1 MEKKLAITVIILTT
15 IINAFFCLHVGNDV
29 IDKWLFDKTTV
40 SDLNKVFIIKT
51 TNFERS
57 GENITRKNEENID
70 YTYKINVKNKEDLYS
85 PYGRNIVVD
94 KNYLKRHPIK
104 DTMGKN
110 VINAIEDKEN
120 VLNILVPLKFK
131 TYEDI
136 IKSSF
141 KEWFYF
147 QKVEVANIYREAK
160 SQNIIE
166 GNVDGLKVNI
176 IYIENGQRLHP
187 IFDMA
192 VRDDIIRKN
201 PTDGVLTEIKRNSG
215 KNKGIRHAL
224 TIEQQQAFMDTI
236 RTFPEYYH
244 WYPLFATLLGTGMR
258 IGECIGLTWNDIDF
272 KKRCISVNH
281 AATYYTRN
289 GVAGFAI
296 SRPKTEAGIR
306 QIPMMDA
313 VYNALKNEY
322 DRQKKDGFCT
332 YELDDVSGF
341 IFSNKLGLLH
351 NPHCVNLAIK
361 RIYEAHNAREI
372 IDAKREHREPIIIPH
387 FSCHVLRHT
396 FCSRLCESDM
406 NVKVIQEIMGHKNV
420 ETTLDIYT
428 EVNYNKKRDSLE
440 ELANKMTFF

>member
-1 MEKKLAITVIILTT
+1 MTKAKVKQRKDSKGRVLQKGESQRKLDGMYI
-15 IINAFFCLHVGNDV
+15 
-29 IDKWLFDKTTV
+29 
-40 SDLNKVFIIKT
+40 
-51 TNFERS
+51 
-57 GENITRKNEENID
+57 
-70 YTYKINVKNKEDLYS
+70 YTYVN
-85 PYGRNIVVD
+85 PYGKRRYVYSKDLFTLREKEQELIKAQMDGLDYYVGGHATINMTFD
-94 KNYLKRHPIK
+94 RYMSTKYNLRETTRSNYLYMFNRFIRADFGNKFLTEVKYTDVKLFYYHLLNEK
-104 DTMGKN
+104 DIA
-110 VINAIEDKEN
+110 INTLDTIHT
-120 VLNILVPLKFK
+120 V
-131 TYEDI
+131 
-136 IKSSF
+136 
-141 KEWFYF
+141 
-147 QKVEVANIYREAK
+147 
-160 SQNIIE
+160 
-166 GNVDGLKVNI
+166 
-176 IYIENGQRLHP
+176 LHP
-187 IFDMA
+187 IFD
-192 VRDDIIRKN
+192 
-201 PTDGVLTEIKRNSG
+201 
-215 KNKGIRHAL
+215 KGIRHAL

-258 IGECIGLTWNDIDF
+258 IGECTGLTWNDIDF

-332 YELDDVSGF
+332 YELDGVSGF

-372 IDAKREHREPIIIPH
+372 IDAKREHREPVIIPH
-387 FSCHVLRHT
+387 FSRHVLRHT

-428 EVNYNKKRDSLE
+428 EVNYNKKKDSLE
-440 ELANKMTFF
+440 ELASKMQFF